1 MNILKML
8 KHSRIIISCIIGVL
22 IGVCVS
28 LLIKK
33 YSSLYIQSQVG
44 FEINPL
50 EIFSIL
56 INVFLA
62 IYITRNL
69 SKLNDLEKT
78 EKELIIGYIK
88 DYKSEF
94 SNKINKLLE
103 QGNFES
109 PITNSNFKILR
120 TRISSILNLAT
131 EHNFIIKSDETVV
144 DINKKITEIW
154 EFFTDAPKK
163 VNPKSPNS
171 VKVDIERINLEKT
184 TRIETSTVELEKLL
198 FQLIIKI
205 NKK

>member
-1 MNILKML
+1 ML
-8 KHSRIIISCIIGVL
+8 KHNKVIISTIVGVL
-22 IGVCVS
+22 IGIS
-28 LLIKK
+28 LNLLIKK
-33 YSSLYIQSQVG
+33 YTNLHIESQVS

-88 DYKSEF
+88 DYKTEF
-94 SNKINKLLE
+94 SNKVNILLE
-103 QGNFES
+103 NRNFES
-109 PITNSNFKILR
+109 FITNSNFKILR

-131 EHNFIIKSDETVV
+131 EHDFITKTDETVV

-154 EFFTDAPKK
+154 ELFTDAPKQA
-163 VNPKSPNS
+163 NPKASTA
-171 VKVDIERINLEKT
+171 VKVDIDRINLEKT
-184 TRIETSTVELEKLL
+184 TKIETSTIEFEKLL
-198 FQLIIKI
+198 FQLIMKI

>member
-1 MNILKML
+1 ML
-8 KHSRIIISCIIGVL
+8 KQSRLIISCFAGIL
-22 IGVCVS
+22 IGVCLN

-33 YSSLYIQSQVG
+33 YSSLHIDDKVG

-88 DYKSEF
+88 DYKVEF
-94 SNKINKLLE
+94 SSKINKLLE

-109 PITNSNFKILR
+109 PITNSSFKILR

-131 EHNFIIKSDETVV
+131 EYHFITKTDETIV

-154 EFFTDAPKK
+154 ELFTDAPKK
-163 VNPKSPNS
+163 ANPKTPNA
-171 VKVDIERINLEKT
+171 VKIDIERINLEKT

>member
-1 MNILKML
+1 ML
-8 KHSRIIISCIIGVL
+8 KHSRVIISCIIGVL
-22 IGVCVS
+22 IGVC
-28 LLIKK
+28 LNLIIKK
-33 YSSLYIQSQVG
+33 YSTLSIENQVS
-44 FEINPL
+44 FQINPF

-78 EKELIIGYIK
+78 EKELIIGYIR
-88 DYKSEF
+88 DYKTEF

-103 QGNFES
+103 QENFEN

-131 EHNFIIKSDETVV
+131 EYNFIIKSDETVN

-154 EFFTDAPKK
+154 ELFTDAPKK
-163 VNPKSPNS
+163 VSPKAPNA

-184 TRIETSTVELEKLL
+184 TKIETSIIELEKLL

>member
-1 MNILKML
+1 M
-8 KHSRIIISCIIGVL
+8 
-22 IGVCVS
+22 GVCLN

-33 YSSLYIQSQVG
+33 FSTLYIESQVG

-50 EIFSIL
+50 EFFSII
-56 INVFLA
+56 INIFLA
-62 IYITRNL
+62 VYITRNL

-88 DYKSEF
+88 DYKAEF

-103 QGNFES
+103 QENFES

-120 TRISSILNLAT
+120 TRISSILNLAI
-131 EHNFIIKSDETVV
+131 EHNFIVKSDETVI

-154 EFFTDAPKK
+154 ELFTDAPKK
-163 VNPKSPNS
+163 VSPKTPNA

-184 TRIETSTVELEKLL
+184 TKIETSTVELEKLL

>member
-1 MNILKML
+1 ML
-8 KHSRIIISCIIGVL
+8 KNNKLIISCIVGIL
-22 IGVCVS
+22 IGVCLN

-33 YSSLYIQSQVG
+33 YSNLYIENKIS

-78 EKELIIGYIK
+78 EKELIINYIK

-94 SNKINKLLE
+94 SNKINKLIE
-103 QGNFES
+103 QENFEN
-109 PITNSNFKILR
+109 PITNSNFKVLR
-120 TRISSILNLAT
+120 TRISSILSLAI
-131 EHNFIIKSDETVV
+131 EHKFIEKTDENVV
-144 DINKKITEIW
+144 DINKKVTDIW
-154 EFFTDAPKK
+154 ELFTDTPRKA
-163 VNPKSPNS
+163 NS
-171 VKVDIERINLEKT
+171 KNTVAVKNDIERLNLEKT
-184 TRIETSTVELEKLL
+184 TKIETSTIELEKLL
-198 FQLIIKI
+198 FQLIMKI